1 MILLDTHIVLWL
13 AQVPD
18 MLSDRAHS
26 AIERARKSDGLAIS
40 DKTLWEIAM
49 LVSRGQVGVRTSLR
63 DFLAVVERTFVV
75 LPVNALVAERSVQFS
90 ARYPRD
96 PSDRVIGATAL
107 IHAMELVTADKAIQ
121 GSGEV
126 SCIW

>member
-18 MLSDRAHS
+18 MLSERAHS
-26 AIERARKSDGLAIS
+26 AIARARESDGLGIS

-49 LVSRGQVGVRTSLR
+49 LVSRGQVRVRTSLR
-63 DFLAVVERTFVV
+63 DFLTVVERTFIV
-75 LPVNALVAERSVQFS
+75 LPVSALVAERSVQFS
-90 ARYPRD
+90 TQYPKD

-107 IHAMELVTADKAIQ
+107 IHATELVTADKAIQ
-121 GSGEV
+121 QSGEV
-126 SCIW
+126 PFIW